1 MADQS
6 FIQVRIDNNLKKDAI
21 DVLDEIGMDMPNAI
35 RMFLKRVVLE
45 RGLPF
50 DAKLPAELA
59 DDNTSSVEV
68 FPAKPSVLIPND
80 EWIGLLCTV
89 PEGKITRIV
98 DIEAYFCKKYD
109 VSRITL
115 DQSPMGYN
123 PDIPYWR
130 IVSTRGMLQDMAFR
144 CSKEEQKS
152 RLEQEGLA
160 VIPCGAH
167 NKSLK
172 VENYK
177 EYLYNFDS
185 SSSFIAGRTGE
196 ANDR

>member
-1 MADQS
+1 MAEQS

-50 DAKLPAELA
+50 DARLPAEIT
-59 DDNTSSVEV
+59 DDNTSNVEV
-68 FPAKPSVLIPND
+68 IPAKPSTFISND

-89 PEGKITRIV
+89 PEGKITRIA
-98 DIEAYFCKKYD
+98 DIEAYFCKKYN

-123 PDIPYWR
+123 PNIPYWR
-130 IVSTRGMLQDMAFR
+130 IVSTRGMLQDTAFH
-144 CSKEEQKS
+144 CSKEAQKT
-152 RLEQEGLA
+152 RLEQEGLT

-172 VENYK
+172 VENYR
-177 EYLYNFDS
+177 EHLYRFDPN
-185 SSSFIAGRTGE
+185 SSFAAERIGE